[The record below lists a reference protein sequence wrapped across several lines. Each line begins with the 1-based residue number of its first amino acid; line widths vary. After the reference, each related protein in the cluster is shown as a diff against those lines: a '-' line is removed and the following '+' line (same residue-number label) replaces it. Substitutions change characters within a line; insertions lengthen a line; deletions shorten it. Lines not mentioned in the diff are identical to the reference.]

1 MKQQEVEFYFLDQM
15 TFNKRKKVERLTLLD
30 FKIHYKAMIQEGDI
44 AKKDIQIN
52 VRISSPETDPY
63 RNDE

>member
-15 TFNKRKKVERLTLLD
+15 TFNKRKKVERLTLFG